1 MANTE
6 PTQRRKIMN
15 KHLMYAVTGAAL
27 LLAPSL
33 ATAQTAP
40 APSTTPAPATPGT
53 TVTPAPSMSAPNA
66 TPQADPLEGKDVV
79 NAAGQKI
86 GEVEKSGSSSLIVSV
101 GGFLGIGDRH
111 VEVPRDRVS
120 ISGTGTDTKV
130 MTSMTEDELKALP
143 EYKNPS

>member
-1 MANTE
+1 MYKN
-6 PTQRRKIMN
+6 
-15 KHLMYAVTGAAL
+15 LMIAATGVTL
-27 LLAPSL
+27 MLAPAL

-53 TVTPAPSMSAPNA
+53 TVTPAPAPSMSAPSAA
-66 TPQADPLEGKDVV
+66 TPADPLEGKDVV
-79 NAAGQKI
+79 NAAGEKI
-86 GEVEKSGSSSLIVSV
+86 GEVEKSSTATLIVSV
-101 GGFLGIGDRH
+101 GGFLGIGDRQ

-120 ISGTGTDTKV
+120 ISGTGDDTKV

>member
-1 MANTE
+1 
-6 PTQRRKIMN
+6 MN

-27 LLAPSL
+27 LLAPTL

-40 APSTTPAPATPGT
+40 APSTTPAPATPGA
-53 TVTPAPSMSAPNA
+53 TVTPAPAPGLSAPTAA
-66 TPQADPLEGKDVV
+66 TTADPLEGKDVV
-79 NAAGQKI
+79 NAAGDKI
-86 GEVEKSGSSSLIVSV
+86 GEVEKSGSSTLIVSV
-101 GGFLGIGDRH
+101 GGFLGIGDRQ

-120 ISGTGTDTKV
+120 ISGTGNDTKV